1 MSDVRLARPLPVG
14 YRARVSEVQ
23 EREKIVTP
31 AVAVKLRKRRRRR
44 RLLISAVVALLL
56 LGGVATW
63 YVTTI
68 VLVQPVALAGG
79 ARVAGD
85 GTTLQ
90 QDPYSGQWYAVAYKP
105 GLTSRETFNI
115 TNTGHYPIH
124 VTKIVFQRVT
134 KPGQASPVLTAAPLM
149 ALGDNASDG
158 QMVAF
163 QPFDLAPTHNAFI
176 GFDLTTCPSAPADP
190 GGNNKLFG
198 VYQMTFSYAG
208 WTHTE
213 ILPLGAAL
221 QYTNAGECDHDGQT
235 VTE

>member
-1 MSDVRLARPLPVG
+1 MG

-23 EREKIVTP
+23 EQDKIVAP

-44 RLLISAVVALLL
+44 RFLISAIVVLLL

-63 YVTTI
+63 YMTTI
-68 VLVQPVALAGG
+68 VLVHPVALAGG

-115 TNTGHYPIH
+115 TNTGHYTIH
-124 VTKIVFQRVT
+124 VTSIAFQNTTR
-134 KPGQASPVLTAAPLM
+134 PGQASPVQTAQPLM

-158 QMVAF
+158 QMVPFA
-163 QPFDLAPTHNAFI
+163 PFDLAPTHNAFI
-176 GFDLTTCPSAPADP
+176 GFELTTCPSAPPDP
-190 GGNNKLFG
+190 QGNNKLFG
-198 VYQMTFSYAG
+198 VYKLTYSYAG

-213 ILPLGAAL
+213 TLPLGATL
-221 QYTNAGECDHDGQT
+221 QYTDAGECDANGQT